1 MVEALI
7 PKETGVGFRMTKEE
21 PPSTSKDLQELQK
34 KLSLLVESI
43 QNNSKVDFLALPF
56 TWAITTAQMV
66 AFMKSPVGQYLDRH
80 PFMALTVLVFV
91 VMSAIPV
98 GFFLLI
104 VVLTSLAAFVG
115 VILLEGLVI
124 SVGGLSLLCVLC
136 GLSFVSLA
144 MSGTIIVS
152 YVVVSSLVNY
162 WFPPSSQVKPSTDHA
177 LGSKVIEALFNPV
190 FLKMSHLR
198 PETGHCFT
206 YGHC

>member
-162 WFPPSSQVKPSTDHA
+162 WFPPSPCGTGMV
-177 LGSKVIEALFNPV
+177 SK
-190 FLKMSHLR
+190 
-198 PETGHCFT
+198 
-206 YGHC
+206 